1 MSLQILLVDDEP
13 AIKIGFRQLTDW
25 SKTPYTLCG
34 TAGNGKEA
42 LAYLEKNPVDIIITD
57 LKMSVMDGIGLIHA
71 LKQNNSEIPIIVL
84 SSYSDFE
91 LVREAL
97 TAGAADYILKA
108 NISAD
113 SLIAHLDKVAGNLLN
128 RQKDRAAALLQKQQ
142 LEEQNTQIL
151 MNDIR
156 NFFLDETITTEE
168 LLKETSDLA
177 FFSVPCIVLTLFFH
191 EDMKRE
197 KLKRVAPNI
206 QTLLTETLA
215 LAASPVSIMMHHN
228 ELAFF
233 LPYSDTLKYNISSK
247 TQVLNR
253 QIATYF
259 GVLPILCYS
268 APAAGAAEC
277 RDAYF
282 SCINARRITFYEKNR
297 SIIFTKDIRFV
308 FEISAEEIQETMNSV
323 LNFVQTGS
331 RENLFGYVRNL
342 LAEWSALPLEPFH
355 LCMNCVHI
363 FEGVALSGK
372 SGKLHAQIH
381 DYQKKIS
388 QSTSLAELKVTLC
401 DALLLL
407 LESNENNYEKWLETN
422 QKWLETAGFHT
433 ACLWNTTNK
442 ERFGRYMQTC
452 GLQGVFDG
460 FENNKERYEVGK
472 DGEGVVC
479 ILQGAHCWE
488 EGDVYKDLIS
498 VKPNGQKPVFR
509 NVYLI
514 AASYGG
520 VGGYERLIRELQ
532 RVESYLPNTYEFLLP
547 MDLCAT
553 LKEYIE
559 KNGGNGHE

>member
-177 FFSVPCIVLTLFFH
+177 LTLFFH

-277 RDAYF
+277 RNAYF

-407 LESNENNYEKWLETN
+407 LESNENNYENYKKEIQVVMRYVNVHYKEHITLDQIAEEAN
-422 QKWLETAGFHT
+422 L
-433 ACLWNTTNK
+433 NK
-442 ERFGRYMQTC
+442 SYLCRLFKNP
-452 GLQGVFDG
+452 GLYVQ
-460 FENNKERYEVGK
+460 EAAAEVGIT
-472 DGEGVVC
+472 EPF
-479 ILQGAHCWE
+479 
-488 EGDVYKDLIS
+488 Y
-498 VKPNGQKPVFR
+498 FTR
-509 NVYLI
+509 
-514 AASYGG
+514 
-520 VGGYERLIRELQ
+520 R
-532 RVESYLPNTYEFLLP
+532 F
-547 MDLCAT
+547 
-553 LKEYIE
+553 KEYFGISPRE
-559 KNGGNGHE
+559 YILRVSDNDHSPEA

>member
-84 SSYSDFE
+84 SNYSDFE

-128 RQKDRAAALLQKQQ
+128 RQKDSAAALLQKQQ

-168 LLKETSDLA
+168 LLKEISDLA

-206 QTLLTETLA
+206 QTLL
-215 LAASPVSIMMHHN
+215 
-228 ELAFF
+228 
-233 LPYSDTLKYNISSK
+233 TLKYNISSK

-277 RDAYF
+277 RNAYF

-407 LESNENNYEKWLETN
+407 LESNENNYENYKKEIQVVMRYVNVHYKEHITLDQIAEEAN
-422 QKWLETAGFHT
+422 L
-433 ACLWNTTNK
+433 NK
-442 ERFGRYMQTC
+442 SYLCRLFKKEYGDSVFNYLNMIRMEKAAELLRSNP
-452 GLQGVFDG
+452 GLYVQ
-460 FENNKERYEVGK
+460 EAAAEVGIT
-472 DGEGVVC
+472 EPF
-479 ILQGAHCWE
+479 
-488 EGDVYKDLIS
+488 Y
-498 VKPNGQKPVFR
+498 FTR
-509 NVYLI
+509 
-514 AASYGG
+514 
-520 VGGYERLIRELQ
+520 R
-532 RVESYLPNTYEFLLP
+532 F
-547 MDLCAT
+547 
-553 LKEYIE
+553 KEYFGISPRE
-559 KNGGNGHE
+559 YILRVSDNDHSPEA

>member
-84 SSYSDFE
+84 SNYSDFE

-277 RDAYF
+277 RNAYF

-407 LESNENNYEKWLETN
+407 LESNENNYENYK
-422 QKWLETAGFHT
+422 
-433 ACLWNTTNK
+433 K
-442 ERFGRYMQTC
+442 EIQVVMRYVNVHYKEHITLDQLLRRQT
-452 GLQGVFDG
+452 
-460 FENNKERYEVGK
+460 
-472 DGEGVVC
+472 
-479 ILQGAHCWE
+479 
-488 EGDVYKDLIS
+488 
-498 VKPNGQKPVFR
+498 
-509 NVYLI
+509 
-514 AASYGG
+514 
-520 VGGYERLIRELQ
+520 
-532 RVESYLPNTYEFLLP
+532 
-547 MDLCAT
+547 
-553 LKEYIE
+553 
-559 KNGGNGHE
+559 

>member
-268 APAAGAAEC
+268 APVAGAAEC
-277 RDAYF
+277 RNAYF

-407 LESNENNYEKWLETN
+407 LESNENNYENYKKEIQVVMRYVNVHYKEHITLDQIAEEANLNKSYLCRLFKKEYGDSVFNYLNMIRMEKAAELLRSNPGLYVQEAAAEVGITEPFYFTRRFKEYFGISPREYILRVSDN
-422 QKWLETAGFHT
+422 DHSPEAYPFFLCPCTIKKPAHCDLTHLCAGFPF
-433 ACLWNTTNK
+433 L
-442 ERFGRYMQTC
+442 
-452 GLQGVFDG
+452 
-460 FENNKERYEVGK
+460 
-472 DGEGVVC
+472 
-479 ILQGAHCWE
+479 
-488 EGDVYKDLIS
+488 
-498 VKPNGQKPVFR
+498 
-509 NVYLI
+509 YL
-514 AASYGG
+514 
-520 VGGYERLIRELQ
+520 L
-532 RVESYLPNTYEFLLP
+532 
-547 MDLCAT
+547 
-553 LKEYIE
+553 
-559 KNGGNGHE
+559 

>member
-84 SSYSDFE
+84 SNYSDFE

-168 LLKETSDLA
+168 LLKEISDLA

-277 RDAYF
+277 RNAYF

-407 LESNENNYEKWLETN
+407 LESNENNYENYKKEIQVVMRYVNVHYKEHITLDQIAEEAN
-422 QKWLETAGFHT
+422 L
-433 ACLWNTTNK
+433 NK
-442 ERFGRYMQTC
+442 SYLCRLFKKEYGDSVFNYLNMIRMEKAAELLRSNP
-452 GLQGVFDG
+452 GLYVQ
-460 FENNKERYEVGK
+460 EAAAEVGIT
-472 DGEGVVC
+472 EPF
-479 ILQGAHCWE
+479 
-488 EGDVYKDLIS
+488 Y
-498 VKPNGQKPVFR
+498 FTR
-509 NVYLI
+509 
-514 AASYGG
+514 
-520 VGGYERLIRELQ
+520 R
-532 RVESYLPNTYEFLLP
+532 F
-547 MDLCAT
+547 
-553 LKEYIE
+553 KEYFSRQGNISCGFQTMTIPRRHNLSSSVPARL
-559 KNGGNGHE
+559 KNQHTVI

>member
-34 TAGNGKEA
+34 TAGIGKEA

-84 SSYSDFE
+84 SNYSDFE
-91 LVREAL
+91 LVREAM

-247 TQVLNR
+247 TQVLTR

-259 GVLPILCYS
+259 V
-268 APAAGAAEC
+268 
-277 RDAYF
+277 
-282 SCINARRITFYEKNR
+282 
-297 SIIFTKDIRFV
+297 
-308 FEISAEEIQETMNSV
+308 
-323 LNFVQTGS
+323 
-331 RENLFGYVRNL
+331 
-342 LAEWSALPLEPFH
+342 
-355 LCMNCVHI
+355 
-363 FEGVALSGK
+363 
-372 SGKLHAQIH
+372 
-381 DYQKKIS
+381 
-388 QSTSLAELKVTLC
+388 
-401 DALLLL
+401 
-407 LESNENNYEKWLETN
+407 
-422 QKWLETAGFHT
+422 
-433 ACLWNTTNK
+433 
-442 ERFGRYMQTC
+442 
-452 GLQGVFDG
+452 
-460 FENNKERYEVGK
+460 
-472 DGEGVVC
+472 
-479 ILQGAHCWE
+479 
-488 EGDVYKDLIS
+488 
-498 VKPNGQKPVFR
+498 
-509 NVYLI
+509 
-514 AASYGG
+514 
-520 VGGYERLIRELQ
+520 
-532 RVESYLPNTYEFLLP
+532 
-547 MDLCAT
+547 
-553 LKEYIE
+553 
-559 KNGGNGHE
+559 